1 MHASLPAHF
10 AARTDPRAER
20 GRNHPV
26 LTVLTIALCAVIGG
40 ADSWVEVVQFGK
52 AKREWFAGFL
62 DLSHGIPSHD
72 TFGNVFAALDPDQFH
87 ACFLAWVQAA
97 VERAVREHWGIE
109 NGLHW
114 VLDVAFRENECRVRV
129 GHAAENFVVVRH
141 LALHLLK
148 GERTAKIGVGAKRLK
163 AGWDAQYLRT
173 VLAP

>member
-10 AARTDPRAER
+10 AALTDPRAER
-20 GRNHPV
+20 GRNHPL
-26 LTVLTIALCAVIGG
+26 LTVLTIALCAMICG

-72 TFGNVFAALDPDQFH
+72 TFGNVFAALDPDRFH

-114 VLDVAFRENECRVRV
+114 VSDVAFRENECRVRV
-129 GHAAENFVVVRH
+129 GMQQRISWWYGTWRSTCSRESAPPRS
-141 LALHLLK
+141 
-148 GERTAKIGVGAKRLK
+148 
-163 AGWDAQYLRT
+163 GWDAQYLRT